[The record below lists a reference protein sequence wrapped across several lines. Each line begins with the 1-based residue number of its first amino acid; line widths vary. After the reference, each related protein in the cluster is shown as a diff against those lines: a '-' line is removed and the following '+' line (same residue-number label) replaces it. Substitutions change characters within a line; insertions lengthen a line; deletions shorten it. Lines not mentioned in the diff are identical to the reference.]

1 MRNTLTY
8 RRRAVVGMAAMSAG
22 AALVV
27 VGVAGPASAHGDQE
41 PEQPKAPVDL
51 SCVELADFY
60 EVDQQWTEF
69 KISDLPDSEDKTDY
83 AVEGTGTVSIK
94 ITEEGSILEWWSTFG
109 IDAVYVNGTNAD
121 YGSYFYLYAPGA
133 DDEEATHDYHLGV
146 PPWGNPH
153 KNTIKSVSFCYDEEG
168 TPPTTAPPTTS
179 SSTTTSSVPEQT
191 TSTTSTVPE
200 ETTTTVEETTT
211 TTEAP
216 SSSTAPSTSTPPTTE
231 TPGGGLPN
239 TGSNTG
245 VLVAVGVGLLAVGAA
260 LVAAR
265 RQIWQRFAS

>member
-41 PEQPKAPVDL
+41 PEEPKAPVDL

-83 AVEGTGTVSIK
+83 SVEGTGTVSIK
-94 ITEEGSILEWWSTFG
+94 ITENGSILEWWSTFG
-109 IDAVYVNGTNAD
+109 IDAVYVNGNNAT

-168 TPPTTAPPTTS
+168 TPPTTSSSTT
-179 SSTTTSSVPEQT
+179 SSTTTSSVPEET
-191 TSTTSTVPE
+191 TTTTSTVPE

-216 SSSTAPSTSTPPTTE
+216 SSSTAPTSTPPTTE

>member
-146 PPWGNPH
+146 PPWGESH
-153 KNTIKSVSFCYDEEG
+153 KNKIKSVSFCYDDENV
-168 TPPTTAPPTTS
+168 PPSTT
-179 SSTTTSSVPEQT
+179 SSTTTSS
-191 TSTTSTVPE
+191 SIPE
-200 ETTTTVEETTT
+200 ETTSTTVEETTT
-211 TTEAP
+211 TTVVEETTTTTAP
-216 SSSTAPSTSTPPTTE
+216 APSTAPTSTPPTTS
-231 TPGGGLPN
+231 PGGDLPK

-245 VLVAVGVGLLAVGAA
+245 LLVALGVGLLAVGAA

-265 RQIWQRFAS
+265 RQIWSRFAG